1 MIIFLKSS
9 LPGLCN
15 SIQFK
20 RKRCE
25 GPLFFPLIYEKTRK
39 MKKKEKTKA
48 KSHESMA
55 TEIIQKRIEILN
67 NKKCKTALTIHNI
80 NNDGKT
86 GTEVVI
92 RFPYKE
98 EF

>member
-1 MIIFLKSS
+1 
-9 LPGLCN
+9 
-15 SIQFK
+15 
-20 RKRCE
+20 
-25 GPLFFPLIYEKTRK
+25 
-39 MKKKEKTKA
+39 
-48 KSHESMA
+48 MA
-55 TEIIQKRIEILN
+55 TEIIKKRIEILN

-80 NNDGKT
+80 NNKEKT